1 MDNFGQKRDT
11 LVERAPDY
19 ESCMQKIR
27 AKWGSDFEVV
37 FRRTVTWGGFLGF
50 FEKQGVELEYVLK
63 KESPYRSNFIP
74 TNQLQTQQPLGF
86 EEIKQK
92 VLNSVPA
99 VKKTEESAEL
109 KKMAAEIKALRE
121 IIEKGAFASQ
131 IGNSQKA
138 EHKNIVK
145 IREILEKNEFTPSYI
160 AKLTERIRK
169 EFSLDKLDDY
179 EVLQESVVNWI
190 GESILIDREDVE
202 FNPSDMNSSRNYPR
216 VVILVGPTGVG
227 KTTTLAKFV
236 ANAIPKDEGFS
247 TERFHI
253 ISMDS
258 YRIKAA
264 EQLKTYADYMEIPFS
279 QAESLEDLE
288 KLVAMYRDTTD
299 LFFVDTLGIS
309 PNDYAILGNLRKKLD
324 LRGIETDVYLT
335 LSATTRVSDMREIIK
350 QFSMFDYRSIII
362 SKFDETQKVGSI
374 ISVLAEKDK
383 PVSYLTIGQTVP
395 KDIKKATVLSFL
407 QRVDGLEINGPRIEK
422 RFDTIID
429 VTD

>member
-11 LVERAPDY
+11 ITERAPDY
-19 ESCMQKIR
+19 ETCIQKIR
-27 AKWGSDFEVV
+27 AKWGDNFEVV

-50 FEKQGVELEYVLK
+50 FEKQGVELEYVPK
-63 KESPYRSNFIP
+63 KESPYRSNYIP
-74 TNQLQTQQPLGF
+74 QNQMQQQPLAF
-86 EEIKQK
+86 DEIKKK
-92 VLNSVPA
+92 VLSA
-99 VKKTEESAEL
+99 ASIQRSEDGAEL

-131 IGNSQKA
+131 INVSQKA
-138 EHKNIVK
+138 EHKNITK

-160 AKLTERIRK
+160 AKITERIRK

-179 EVLQESVVNWI
+179 ETLQESVVNWI
-190 GESILIDREDVE
+190 GESLHIDREDVS
-202 FNPSDMNSSRNYPR
+202 FDPSDMNSNRVYPR

-236 ANAIPKDEGFS
+236 ANAIPKDEDFS
-247 TERFHI
+247 TERFRI
-253 ISMDS
+253 ISTDN

-264 EQLKTYADYMEIPFS
+264 EQLETYADYMGIPFS
-279 QAESLEDLE
+279 NAEKLDDLE
-288 KLVAMYRDTTD
+288 KLVAMYRDSTD
-299 LFFVDTLGIS
+299 LFFVDTMGIS
-309 PNDYAILGNLRKKLD
+309 PNDYVILGDLRKRLD

-374 ISVLAEKDK
+374 ISVLSEKEK
-383 PVSYLTIGQTVP
+383 KVSYLTIGQTVP
-395 KDIKKATVLSFL
+395 KDIKKATVLAFL
-407 QRVDGLEINGPRIEK
+407 QRIDGLEINGPRIEK

-429 VTD
+429 VID

>member
-1 MDNFGQKRDT
+1 MDNIGQKRDT
-11 LVERAPDY
+11 LTERAPDY
-19 ESCMQKIR
+19 ESCIQKIR
-27 AKWGSDFEVV
+27 AKWGSEYEIV
-37 FRRTVTWGGFLGF
+37 FRRTVSWGGFLGF
-50 FEKQGVELEYVLK
+50 FEKQGVELEYVVK
-63 KESPYRSNFIP
+63 KESPYKSNYIP
-74 TNQLQTQQPLGF
+74 QNQMQQPLAF
-86 EEIKQK
+86 EDIKKK
-92 VLNSVPA
+92 VLAAAPIQR
-99 VKKTEESAEL
+99 TEESAEL

-121 IIEKGAFASQ
+121 IIEKGAFARQVS
-131 IGNSQKA
+131 GSQKA

-160 AKLTERIRK
+160 AKITERIRK

-179 EVLQESVVNWI
+179 ETLQESVVNWI
-190 GESILIDREDVE
+190 GESIFIDREDVS
-202 FNPSDMNSSRNYPR
+202 FNPADMNSNKVYPR
-216 VVILVGPTGVG
+216 IVILVGPTGVG

-236 ANAIPKDEGFS
+236 ANAIPKDDGFS

-264 EQLKTYADYMEIPFS
+264 EQLKTYADYMDIPFS

-288 KLVAMYRDTTD
+288 KLIAMYRDTTD

-374 ISVLAEKDK
+374 ISVLSEKEK
-383 PVSYLTIGQTVP
+383 SVSYLTIGQTVP
-395 KDIKKATVLSFL
+395 KDIKKATVLAFL
-407 QRVDGLEINGPRIEK
+407 QRIDGLEINGPRIEK
-422 RFDTIID
+422 RFDAILD
-429 VTD
+429 EVD

>member
-1 MDNFGQKRDT
+1 MDNIGQKRDT
-11 LVERAPDY
+11 LTERAPDY
-19 ESCMQKIR
+19 ESCIQKIR
-27 AKWGSDFEVV
+27 AKWGSEYEIV
-37 FRRTVTWGGFLGF
+37 FRRTVSWGGFLGF
-50 FEKQGVELEYVLK
+50 FEKQGVELEYVVK
-63 KESPYRSNFIP
+63 KESPYKSNYIP
-74 TNQLQTQQPLGF
+74 QNQMQQPLAF
-86 EEIKQK
+86 EDIKKK
-92 VLNSVPA
+92 VLAAAPIQR
-99 VKKTEESAEL
+99 TEESAEL

-121 IIEKGAFASQ
+121 IIEKGTFARQVS
-131 IGNSQKA
+131 GSQKA

-160 AKLTERIRK
+160 AKITERIRK

-179 EVLQESVVNWI
+179 ETLQESVVNWI
-190 GESILIDREDVE
+190 GESIFIDREDVS
-202 FNPSDMNSSRNYPR
+202 FNPADMNSNKVYPR
-216 VVILVGPTGVG
+216 IVILVGPTGVG

-236 ANAIPKDEGFS
+236 ANAIPKDDGFS

-264 EQLKTYADYMEIPFS
+264 EQLKTYADYMDIPFS

-288 KLVAMYRDTTD
+288 KLIAMYRDTTD

-374 ISVLAEKDK
+374 ISVLSEKEK
-383 PVSYLTIGQTVP
+383 SVSYLTIGQTVP
-395 KDIKKATVLSFL
+395 KDIKKATVLAFL
-407 QRVDGLEINGPRIEK
+407 QRIDGLEINGPRIEK
-422 RFDTIID
+422 RFDTILD
-429 VTD
+429 EVD

>member
-1 MDNFGQKRDT
+1 MDNFRQKRDT
-11 LVERAPDY
+11 LTERASDY

-27 AKWGSDFEVV
+27 AKWGTDFEVV

-50 FEKQGVELEYVLK
+50 WEKQGVELEYVLK
-63 KESPYRSNFIP
+63 KDSPYRSNYIP
-74 TNQLQTQQPLGF
+74 QNQLQSQSLAF
-86 EEIKQK
+86 DDIKQK
-92 VLNSVPA
+92 VLNAASVKRP
-99 VKKTEESAEL
+99 EESVEL
-109 KKMAAEIKALRE
+109 KKMTAEIKALRE
-121 IIEKGAFASQ
+121 IIEKGAFTSH
-131 IGNSQKA
+131 INSSQKA
-138 EHKNIVK
+138 EHKNIAK

-179 EVLQESVVNWI
+179 ELLQETVVNWI
-190 GESILIDREDVE
+190 GESIYIDREDVA
-202 FNPSDMNSSRNYPR
+202 FNPSDMNSSRSYPR
-216 VVILVGPTGVG
+216 IVILVGPTGVG

-236 ANAIPKDEGFS
+236 ANAIPRDENFS
-247 TERFHI
+247 TDRFHI

-288 KLVAMYRDTTD
+288 KLVAMFRDKTD

-350 QFSMFDYRSIII
+350 QFSMFDYRSIIV

-374 ISVLAEKDK
+374 ISVLSEKEK
-383 PVSYLTIGQTVP
+383 PVSYITIGQTVP
-395 KDIKKATVLSFL
+395 KDIKKATVLAFL
-407 QRVDGLEINGPRIEK
+407 QRIDNLEINGPKIEK
-422 RFDTIID
+422 RFDAILDIID
-429 VTD
+429 

>member
-1 MDNFGQKRDT
+1 MDNFSHKRET
-11 LVERAPDY
+11 LTERAPDY
-19 ESCMQKIR
+19 NSCIQKIR
-27 AKWGSDFEVV
+27 AMWGSDYEVL
-37 FRRTVTWGGFLGF
+37 FHRQVTWGGFLGF
-50 FEKQGVELEYVLK
+50 FERQGVEVEYVVK
-63 KESPYRSNFIP
+63 KDSPYKPNYIP
-74 TNQLQTQQPLGF
+74 QNQMQQPLAF
-86 EEIKQK
+86 EDIKKK
-92 VLNSVPA
+92 VLASAPIQR
-99 VKKTEESAEL
+99 TEESLEI

-121 IIEKGAFASQ
+121 IIEKGAFAHQVS
-131 IGNSQKA
+131 GSQKP

-160 AKLTERIRK
+160 AKITERIRK

-179 EVLQESVVNWI
+179 ETLQESVVNWI
-190 GESILIDREDVE
+190 GESIFIDREDVS
-202 FNPSDMNSSRNYPR
+202 FNPADMNSNKVYPR
-216 VVILVGPTGVG
+216 IVILVGPTGVG

-236 ANAIPKDEGFS
+236 ANAIPKDDGFS

-264 EQLKTYADYMEIPFS
+264 EQLKTYADYMDIPFS

-288 KLVAMYRDTTD
+288 KLIAMYRDTTD

-374 ISVLAEKDK
+374 ISVLSEKEK
-383 PVSYLTIGQTVP
+383 SVSYLTIGQTVP
-395 KDIKKATVLSFL
+395 KDIKKATVLAFL
-407 QRVDGLEINGPRIEK
+407 QRIDGLEINGPRIEK
-422 RFDTIID
+422 RFDAILD
-429 VTD
+429 EVD